1 MSQTIRLLMMLSI
14 IGPGCVLEQQVP
26 PHTHNLRASAGSTY
40 HHEQAKDKPLL
51 YIGKVGAGTQAETF
65 GNQLHENYHF
75 IKEYCTTGGRI
86 GEISIRIG
94 RIHCE
99 EYAGERYWKWPGE
112 DWISLVNDARALLI
126 NHHFD
131 RLQNKQR
138 PKCKQALSIQ
148 NTDDYDSLDERVK
161 T

>member
-1 MSQTIRLLMMLSI
+1 MGCPRSI
-14 IGPGCVLEQQVP
+14 KQVRTLKGKDDYGLYQIYG
-26 PHTHNLRASAGSTY
+26 THPKSG
-40 HHEQAKDKPLL
+40 AKNTLL

-99 EYAGERYWKWPGE
+99 EYAGERY
-112 DWISLVNDARALLI
+112 
-126 NHHFD
+126 
-131 RLQNKQR
+131 
-138 PKCKQALSIQ
+138 
-148 NTDDYDSLDERVK
+148 
-161 T
+161 